1 MKKSLF
7 ILATAAIALASCN
20 NDVKIAENKTLG
32 NNPQEIA
39 FFSLAQKPARI
50 APARA
55 IVAGETFPDNQVM
68 YVTAYNTATSQDYF
82 THINFEGDNTN
93 YWKGNPKQYWPLS
106 PTTLNFIG
114 ITGVPKDNITW
125 NTPTASSGA
134 SITWTHNATL
144 ADPSGMYDLMYAT
157 GQGTV
162 AYGTGDDVNK
172 LIYGNNVAME
182 YNHALAQVAF
192 MVKVGSSDYAT
203 MIHVDKIVLD
213 GMVTGATY
221 TLTNSAYTATTAQS
235 ASGVWAS
242 TATANT
248 DVPGSNAFASA
259 NMSTT
264 LQADGAVVVPC
275 KNAAPPFNSFTGF
288 TVHFTMNGSAMTY
301 HYTPQ
306 ASEMVLE
313 QGKKY
318 IFNLTFKLTEIIIE
332 PEVVDW
338 DPQSGVNLDIPED
351 ND

>member
-1 MKKSLF
+1 MKKVLF
-7 ILATAAIALASCN
+7 MISVAAVAFASCSN
-20 NDVKIAENKTLG
+20 ESTEYVEDNTPK
-32 NNPQEIA
+32 EIA
-39 FFSLAQKPARI
+39 FMPVNQKATRGIVSL
-50 APARA
+50 
-55 IVAGETFPDNQVM
+55 TTYPDNQEM
-68 YVTAYNTATSQDYF
+68 YVTAYNTGASKDYF
-82 THINFEGDNTN
+82 TNITFNGDNTN
-93 YWKGNPKQYWPLS
+93 KWKGSPKQYWPLS

-114 ITGVPKDNITW
+114 ITGVPKANITW

-134 SITWTHNATL
+134 SITWTHNAS
-144 ADPSGMYDLMYAT
+144 DMYDLMYAT

-162 AYGTGDDVNK
+162 AYGTGNAVNQ
-172 LIYGNNVAME
+172 LVYGNNVTMQ

-192 MVKVGSSDYAT
+192 MVKVGNSDYAS

-221 TLTNSAYTATTAQS
+221 TLTNSENYDDASPAAQS

-248 DVPGSNAFASA
+248 DVPGSDAFASS

-264 LQADGAVVVPC
+264 LQANGAVVVPC
-275 KNAAPPFNSFTGF
+275 KNTTTTFNSFTGF

-306 ASEMVLE
+306 ASEMVLG

-318 IFNLTFKLTEIIIE
+318 IFNLTFNLTEIIIE
-332 PEVVDW
+332 PQVTNWDAQTGVDL
-338 DPQSGVNLDIPED
+338 NIPG
-351 ND
+351 NN